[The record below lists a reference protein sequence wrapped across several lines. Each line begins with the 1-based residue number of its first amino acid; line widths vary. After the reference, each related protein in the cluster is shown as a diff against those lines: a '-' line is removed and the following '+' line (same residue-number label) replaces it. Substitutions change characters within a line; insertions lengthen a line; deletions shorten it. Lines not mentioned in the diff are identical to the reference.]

1 MRVLALDQASR
12 VSGWAVYDGK
22 ALVDY
27 GKISA
32 THSDMGERLY
42 YIRSEVIKLIEK
54 FEIDEVVFEDIQ
66 LQDNR
71 VNNVQTFKALA
82 EVFGVLHELF
92 VELKMPREAVLSTVW
107 KSKVGIKGADR
118 TAQKKNA
125 QLWVKNIYNISAT
138 QDECDAICIG
148 NYYVNNRV
156 ETFDWSE

>member
-22 ALVDY
+22 TLIDY

-32 THSDMGERLY
+32 MHSDIGERLY

-71 VNNVQTFKALA
+71 VNNVQTFKTLA

-118 TAQKKNA
+118 TA
-125 QLWVKNIYNISAT
+125 
-138 QDECDAICIG
+138 
-148 NYYVNNRV
+148 
-156 ETFDWSE
+156 